1 MLAGKT
7 ATVIRRWQRRLREAE
22 RQGAWTDK
30 QRGTVRDAIG
40 YFKNNAHRMHYQEYL
55 ASGYPIG
62 SGVAEG
68 GCRNAVKDRLDR
80 TGMHWRFPGAQAMLV
95 TRVLHLN
102 GEWSEFI
109 EYRIQREQKS
119 LYGTAA

>member
-1 MLAGKT
+1 MC
-7 ATVIRRWQRRLREAE
+7 
-22 RQGAWTDK
+22 
-30 QRGTVRDAIG
+30 
-40 YFKNNAHRMHYQEYL
+40 YQEYL
-55 ASGYPIG
+55 AKGYPIG

-80 TGMHWRFPGAQAMLV
+80 TGMHWRFAGAQAMLV

-109 EYRIQREQKS
+109 EYRIQREQQS

>member
-1 MLAGKT
+1 M
-7 ATVIRRWQRRLREAE
+7 R
-22 RQGAWTDK
+22 
-30 QRGTVRDAIG
+30 
-40 YFKNNAHRMHYQEYL
+40 YQEYL

-68 GCRNAVKDRLDR
+68 GCRNVVKDRLDR

-109 EYRIQREQKS
+109 EYRIQSEQQS